1 MRYSRI
7 IAFLLCASF
16 AFTSCVQDVMT
27 EEVKT
32 PSHSESH
39 AAGEVLVK
47 FTPEVAQLLEE
58 AGVVRS
64 SVTRSGVSS
73 VDELLDLVG
82 GFEISRVFPRDERHE
97 ERTVRDGL
105 HLWYI
110 VRYGNEFSVEEVSR
124 RFSQLGEVQKVD
136 INRTV
141 KRANTRKAIPLAKE
155 DMPQATRSTR
165 ASEYPFDDELYSQQW
180 NLENDGSM
188 FHGTDLTH
196 EVDHESGDKNTKKI
210 KSVAGADV
218 QVVEA
223 WKKSKGDKSVIVA
236 VLDEGID
243 VEHLDL
249 ADNIWVNEAE
259 KDGNLNEDKD
269 KNGYKGDK
277 NGYNFVK
284 DTGKITWN
292 SYYDSG
298 HGTHVAGTIAAV
310 NNNGRGVSSI
320 AGGDGSKDSGV
331 KIMVCQIFSGNVS
344 TGLYNVVRAMKYAAD
359 NGAVVLQCSWGY
371 VSGAANQYEW
381 GEAGFATE
389 EEWIAGS
396 PIEKE
401 ALDYFIHNAG
411 SPNGVV
417 EGGIAV
423 FAAGNEYAPKAGF
436 PGAADYCISV
446 AATAADFTPAVYTNY
461 GPGTT
466 ISAPGGDQDYYYDY
480 RRDES
485 KKRGEA
491 GCILSTLPDHISSSG
506 YGYFEGT
513 SMACPH
519 VSAVV
524 ALGLSYATKLR
535 KHFKAKEIREM
546 LYAAENVTPIDS
558 YMKGYKYFCRY
569 VADIGDIQPNQLELA
584 PFKGQMG
591 TGQVNASK
599 FLAAIEGSGVAM
611 HFPNVLVKVGDVVA
625 YAPAMY
631 FVEGEKWTYEVKIAD
646 TSVATYKVSDGKV
659 IFSGLKS
666 GATTAS
672 IKASNG
678 EEHSFNI
685 TVRKSNGWL

>member
-1 MRYSRI
+1 MKYSRI
-7 IAFLLCASF
+7 IAFLSCVSL
-16 AFTSCVQDVMT
+16 AFTACVN
-27 EEVKT
+27 EIPSEVIT
-32 PSHSESH
+32 PSQEEAY

-47 FTPEVAQLLEE
+47 FTPEVAAMLEE

-64 SVTRSGVSS
+64 TVSRSGVNS

-82 GFEISRVFPRDERHE
+82 GFEISRVFPIDPRHE
-97 ERTVRDGL
+97 DRTVRDGL
-105 HLWYI
+105 NLWYI
-110 VRYGNEFSVEEVSR
+110 VRYGNDFSAEEVSR

-136 INRTV
+136 INRTI
-141 KRANTRKAIPLAKE
+141 KRASTRKAQPISKE
-155 DMPQATRSTR
+155 MFEQMCGATRATSQI
-165 ASEYPFDDELYSQQW
+165 FDDELYAQQW

-188 FHGTDLTH
+188 F
-196 EVDHESGDKNTKKI
+196 TKDGNI

-223 WKKSKGDKSVIVA
+223 WKKSKGDKSVVVA
-236 VLDEGID
+236 VLDEGIYI
-243 VEHLDL
+243 EHPDL
-249 ADNIWVNEAE
+249 KDNIWEN
-259 KDGNLNEDKD
+259 KDEYGTLNEDKD

-277 NGYNFVK
+277 HGYNFVK
-284 DTGKITWN
+284 ETGKITWN
-292 SYYDSG
+292 NYYDSG

-310 NNNGRGVSSI
+310 NNNSIGVSSI
-320 AGGDGSKDSGV
+320 AGGDGTKDSGV

-344 TGLYNVVRAMKYAAD
+344 TGLYNVVRAIKYAAD

-381 GEAGFATE
+381 GAAGYASE

-401 ALDYFIHNAG
+401 AIDYFVNNAG

-436 PGAADYCISV
+436 PGAAEYCVSV

-466 ISAPGGDQDYYYDY
+466 ISAPGGDQDYYYEY
-480 RRDES
+480 YNEKS
-485 KKRGEA
+485 KKYGEA
-491 GCILSTLPDHISSSG
+491 GCILSTLPYHISESG
-506 YGYFEGT
+506 YGYMEGT

-535 KHFKAKEIREM
+535 KHFKAAEIRE
-546 LYAAENVTPIDS
+546 LLQDAKNVTPIDD
-558 YMKGYKYFCRY
+558 YMKGYKTFSRY
-569 VADIGDIQPNQLELA
+569 VADIGPIQPNKLALA

-591 TGQVNASK
+591 SGQVNATK

-611 HFPNVLVKVGDVVA
+611 HFPNVVVKVGGVAA

-631 FVEGEKWTYEVKIAD
+631 FVGGESLTYTVAVADNSIVK
-646 TSVATYKVSDGKV
+646 VEQQDGKV
-659 IFSGLKS
+659 IFSGLNS
-666 GATTAS
+666 GTTTAS
-672 IKASNG
+672 ISASNG
-678 EEHSFNI
+678 EKHSFNI
-685 TVRKSNGWL
+685 TVRKSDGWL